1 LIGMADL
8 GYRPLV
14 FFWIAEYADGTALA
28 QFDPETGKENLFKNV
43 DLTRVKR
50 FGWYP
55 FNEDL
60 AEKIF
65 EAEGLIVVPSAFKHC
80 VVELEAGD
88 KLVAKRENV
97 LRYFVDSG
105 EVASREVVYVLG
117 VEGKQIL
124 RIHED
129 GKVEKI

>member
-1 LIGMADL
+1 MADL

-14 FFWIAEYADGTALA
+14 YFWVAEYTDGTGLA

-43 DLTRVKR
+43 DLKRLKR

-55 FNEDL
+55 FSEEL
-60 AEKIF
+60 ARKVF
-65 EAEGLIVVPSAFKHC
+65 EAEGLIVVPSSLKPY
-80 VVELEAGD
+80 VVDLDDGD
-88 KLVAKRENV
+88 RLVVKRENV

-105 EVASREVVYVLG
+105 GVANREIVYVLG
-117 VEGKQIL
+117 VEGKRIL

-129 GKVEKI
+129 GSVEQ